1 MRLVTAY
8 RRLELVGVITD
19 YGSYADAGERH
30 SSAASPAGCRET
42 VILVKEPDP
51 DLKPGD
57 MVTHEVGH
65 KKIPVVVREI
75 LSIDQLHKCKL
86 FKIFWRF
93 LSKEE
98 MMEMKTCP
106 HCGKQFLPNSGR
118 QEFCSVKCRIEAADK
133 KRLAGKNKP
142 EMVPDCVTPDSLVPE
157 IKENVAPALA
167 EIPAATTEETNPILV
182 RDTSQYEEPEPEDKN
197 IRAAKKLLK
206 LIPKDEAYTLKIS
219 LEAENIGLNVTLI
232 GGNKNS
238 G

>member
-1 MRLVTAY
+1 M
-8 RRLELVGVITD
+8 
-19 YGSYADAGERH
+19 
-30 SSAASPAGCRET
+30 
-42 VILVKEPDP
+42 
-51 DLKPGD
+51 
-57 MVTHEVGH
+57 HEVGH

-86 FKIFWRF
+86 FKIVWRF
-93 LSKEE
+93 LTKEE
-98 MMEMKTCP
+98 MMDVKKCP
-106 HCGKQFLPNSGR
+106 HCGKQFMPNSGR

-142 EMVPDCVTPDSLVPE
+142 DMVIPDCVTPDNLVPE
-157 IKENVAPALA
+157 IKEDVAAAPA
-167 EIPAATTEETNPILV
+167 EIPAVAPVIPDPAGKTPEESTPLELSGPLWV
-182 RDTSQYEEPEPEDKN
+182 EPELEPDDKN